1 MQSRHE
7 DDQRDEAQL
16 AAWVKQASHFN
27 GYVRFLPRA
36 DSERRS
42 GKRKDSGRSLLRVS
56 QRRTNWH
63 PGQMNDLLRFNG
75 AVRRDPQIEAWFSD
89 FADPLRLMTRTWF
102 ERMRGCGADVRELLH
117 DGCPVACVGDAPFGY
132 VNAFKAHANV
142 GFYYGAMLA
151 DPAGLL
157 EGAGKRMRHVKLRP
171 GKELNVE
178 ALSNLIVAAYHDIRR
193 RLTQPNLQ

>member
-1 MQSRHE
+1 
-7 DDQRDEAQL
+7 
-16 AAWVKQASHFN
+16 
-27 GYVRFLPRA
+27 
-36 DSERRS
+36 
-42 GKRKDSGRSLLRVS
+42 
-56 QRRTNWH
+56 
-63 PGQMNDLLRFNG
+63 MNDLLRFNG
-75 AVRRDPQIEAWFSD
+75 TVRRDPQIEAWFSD

-142 GFYYGAMLA
+142 GFYCGAMLA

-171 GKELNVE
+171 GKELDVE
-178 ALSNLIVAAYHDIRR
+178 ALSDLIVAAYHDIQR
-193 RLTQPNLQ
+193 RLAQPNLR